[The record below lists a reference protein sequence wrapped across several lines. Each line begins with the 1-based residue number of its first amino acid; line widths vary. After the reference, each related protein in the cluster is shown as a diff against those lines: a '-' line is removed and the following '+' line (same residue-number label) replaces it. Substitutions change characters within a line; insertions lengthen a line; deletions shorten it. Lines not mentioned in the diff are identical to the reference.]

1 MNAAAA
7 VTGPRK
13 LKCYCSSGYFWCCS
27 CCMQW
32 SYSFTAVLCSYLKEL
47 CSDIRW
53 TAHVTFRMRAGFEIV
68 YLL

>member
-13 LKCYCSSGYFWCCS
+13 LKCYCSSGCFWCCS
-27 CCMQW
+27 CHMQQ
-32 SYSFTAVLCSYLKEL
+32 SCSFTAVLWPYLKEL

-53 TAHVTFRMRAGFEIV
+53 TAHATFRMCACFV
-68 YLL
+68 